1 MTVVYVFVLGVF
13 VVWIVGASLQ
23 AMVDRRR
30 HRHIEHFIRQMDTAR
45 AILREDDEEKETL

>member
-23 AMVDRRR
+23 AAVDRRR
-30 HRHIEHFIRQMDTAR
+30 HRHVEHFIRQMDNAR
-45 AILREDDEEKETL
+45 AILREDDGDER

>member
-23 AMVDRRR
+23 AAVDRRR
-30 HRHIEHFIRQMDTAR
+30 HRHVEHFIRQMDNAR
-45 AILREDDEEKETL
+45 AILREDDEKETR